1 MNQKTEFTGK
11 TVEEAVSKALE
22 AWQVGRSEIE
32 VEVLDEGS
40 KGIFGLM
47 AKDARI
53 LVNKIT
59 ETSDP
64 LQNSDLLN
72 DSEVLPAAV
81 LPLTETAP
89 ETPVPQAEEDVAPT
103 LPSASET
110 ESLSTDEADE
120 ELFAEESEDRSRKA
134 FFDAA
139 EQEAAAQAGREFLQ
153 DMAAAMGL
161 TVMIEKRLSS
171 ERIYLHLHGRGLG
184 VLIGKHGRTL
194 DAIQYLTNLV
204 ANKNVRGRYFV
215 MLDVED
221 YRSRREE
228 TLQALAQRLA
238 KRVKATGRPMVLE
251 PMNAYERKI
260 IHLALQ
266 DDPEVYTLS
275 EGEDTDRHLVI
286 HYRD

>member
-11 TVEEAVSKALE
+11 TVEEAIAKVLE
-22 AWQVGRSEIE
+22 AWQVGRGEVEI
-32 VEVLDEGS
+32 EVLDEGS

-47 AKDARI
+47 AKEARV
-53 LVNKIT
+53 LASKVA
-59 ETSDP
+59 ESSDP
-64 LQNSDLLN
+64 LHSD
-72 DSEVLPAAV
+72 DSDVLPAAV
-81 LPLTETAP
+81 LPLTDAAP
-89 ETPVPQAEEDVAPT
+89 EVPPTQAEAAADTSSTQAPDDA
-103 LPSASET
+103 P
-110 ESLSTDEADE
+110 ADAGNAE
-120 ELFAEESEDRSRKA
+120 PLAEEAEEQSRKA
-134 FFDAA
+134 FFDEA

-153 DMAAAMGL
+153 DMSAAMGL
-161 TVMIEKRLSS
+161 SVMIEKRLSP
-171 ERIYLHLHGRGLG
+171 ERIHLHLHGHGLG

-238 KRVKATGRPMVLE
+238 KRVQTTRRPLVLE

-260 IHLALQ
+260 IHLVLQ
-266 DDPEVYTLS
+266 DDPEVYTRS
-275 EGEDTDRHLVI
+275 EGEDADRHLVI

>member
-11 TVEEAVSKALE
+11 TVEEAIAKVLD
-22 AWQVGRSEIE
+22 AWQVGRGEVEI
-32 VEVLDEGS
+32 EVLDEGS

-47 AKDARI
+47 AKEARI
-53 LVNKIT
+53 LASKVA
-59 ETSDP
+59 ESSDP
-64 LQNSDLLN
+64 LHSD
-72 DSEVLPAAV
+72 DGDVLPAAV
-81 LPLTETAP
+81 LPLTDAAP
-89 ETPVPQAEEDVAPT
+89 EVPPAQAEAAADPSSTEAPADAPADAVNEEP
-103 LPSASET
+103 LAE
-110 ESLSTDEADE
+110 EADE
-120 ELFAEESEDRSRKA
+120 SEEQSRKA
-134 FFDAA
+134 FFDTA

-153 DMAAAMGL
+153 DMSAAMGL
-161 TVMIEKRLSS
+161 SVMIEKRLSP
-171 ERIYLHLHGRGLG
+171 ERIHLHLHGHGLG

-238 KRVKATGRPMVLE
+238 KRVKTTRRPLVLE

-260 IHLALQ
+260 IHLVLQ
-266 DDPEVYTLS
+266 DDPEVYTRS
-275 EGEDTDRHLVI
+275 EGEDADRHLVI